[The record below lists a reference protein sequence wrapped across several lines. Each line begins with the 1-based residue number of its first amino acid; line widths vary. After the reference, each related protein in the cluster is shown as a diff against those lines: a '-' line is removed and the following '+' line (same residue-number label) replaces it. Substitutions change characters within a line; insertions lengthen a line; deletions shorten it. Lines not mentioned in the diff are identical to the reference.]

1 MKFAKSVLAISVALA
16 MSGAAGAAT
25 KKGDDDS
32 VRQWGR
38 WAVLMPAA
46 GDVTEHPVEPRI
58 AGRDFRPED
67 AEQYERVANAPERQ
81 ETPREEPRYEGM
93 CQAGASCGYA
103 TYEYRY
109 YTSGYDGYG
118 GEGGYGGYYSD
129 GGEGAPV
136 PAGMKANVQFPAVD
150 SVQVAAI
157 GTPPGDGGE
166 AGVIAD
172 FSVTPHSQHPNY
184 PPVTDRHAEED
195 HIHDYGDGSVYWHAE
210 NDTDTSPDGGEGYTR
225 VRIDGVMV
233 PELIEN
239 TTAGWWSEGE
249 YSYHDYYTYE
259 EFERGGSYVAGTAT
273 GLAFLES
280 LNAGNVEARYVGF
293 AMDSQV
299 DVVIDMD
306 FGADTWSGSWNGG
319 RDGSVYTFTDE
330 NGQNYVRGEV
340 GFNASGYISGPNIV
354 STSISASD
362 AESIAGRVDGSL
374 FGSEAQVL
382 GGLSDIT
389 KTVSEATVG
398 EGGTV
403 YDAAR
408 NVDTFVTVEES
419 IADQVMGSDAFLDE

>member
-1 MKFAKSVLAISVALA
+1 MKFAKHVLAISVALA
-16 MSGAAGAAT
+16 MSGVASAAT
-25 KKGDDDS
+25 KKGEEDS
-32 VRQWGR
+32 VHEWGR
-38 WAVLMPAA
+38 WAVLVPAA
-46 GDVTEHPVEPRI
+46 GDLAEHPVEPRI

-67 AEQYERVANAPERQ
+67 AQQYERVANAPERQ

-136 PAGMKANVQFPAVD
+136 PARMNLNVQFPTVD

-184 PPVTDRHAEED
+184 PPVTDRHAEEGYVD
-195 HIHDYGDGSVYWHAE
+195 FNGEGVYWDAYSG
-210 NDTDTSPDGGEGYTR
+210 TYTSPDGGEGYTW
-225 VRIDGVMV
+225 VRIDGEML
-233 PELIEN
+233 PALLEN
-239 TTAGWWSEGE
+239 TTAGWWDEGE
-249 YSYHDYYTYE
+249 YSYHDYYANYE
-259 EFERGGSYVAGTAT
+259 EFWRGGSYVAGTAT

-280 LNAGNVEARYVGF
+280 LNAGNVQARYVGL

-306 FGADTWSGSWNGG
+306 FGAATWNGSWNGG
-319 RDGSVYTFTDE
+319 RDGYVYNYTDE

-340 GFNASGYISGPNIV
+340 GFNAAGYISGPNIV

-362 AESIAGRVDGSL
+362 AASISGRVDGSL

-419 IADQVMGSDAFLDE
+419 IAEEVGDLLREYD